1 MMIIVLNNSVVF
13 FNKQDKFSFRT
24 ITCKGANLSVV
35 ELGLVGTTV
44 NVKNKRQ
51 DRSPE

>member
-1 MMIIVLNNSVVF
+1 MMIIVLNNNVVF

-44 NVKNKRQ
+44 NVKNIRQ